1 MSRFSLLPVVCA
13 AVLALGAIH
22 AAAQPATAAGASEV
36 APVPPKPPKKSRK
49 AMAPIAPQ
57 RIRFVH
63 MGGNDCP
70 PCVVWR
76 ALEYPKLTSA
86 PAFQGIGYTYVV
98 KTVKSPVPPE
108 IFLPDELKPWKA
120 RLDLASGGRSG
131 SPHQAILVDDE
142 VYDYWFGPADAAD
155 IAAKV
160 GALVD
165 GTAYPG
171 RRCVRRTGGPDR
183 SCAQWM

>member
-1 MSRFSLLPVVCA
+1 MFRARALSLLCAVVFA
-13 AVLALGAIH
+13 AVSGNTT
-22 AAAQPATAAGASEV
+22 AQPAPSATASEP
-36 APVPPKPPKKSRK
+36 APATAKPPKKLRK
-49 AMAPIAPQ
+49 AIAPIAPQ

-76 ALEYPKLTSA
+76 AQEYPKLTAA
-86 PAFQGIGYTYVV
+86 PAFTGVGYSYVV
-98 KTVKSPVPPE
+98 KAVKSPVPPE
-108 IFLPDELKPWKA
+108 FFLPDELKPWKA

-142 VYDYWFGPADAAD
+142 VYDYWFGPLDAVD
-155 IAAKV
+155 IAARI

-171 RRCVRRTGGPDR
+171 KRCVRRTGGPDR